1 MNSTYRD
8 SREPIRGIDKEASG
22 SYLEEMRAVGLKIL
36 KNKLSE
42 CVRCRLGETVLVTDR
57 DIVVAELGPPR
68 GGRATELPD
77 VLLAEAVR
85 KGWIAPPRLPPG
97 DPPADGPWP
106 LLPTC
111 CGSLPRIGAGD
122 LRRHLGGPWRDP
134 RRGSLTAI
142 RLLGSVARF
151 QPPHRDAKIWV
162 RIHARKVADSHG
174 EHARWLLGRLA
185 LVELVSPVLARAR
198 EPFPAPVRTLD
209 ALHLATMEFLRGQ
222 GMTLELAAYDERMRS
237 AARRMKIPVHR
248 L

>member
-42 CVRCRLGETVLVTDR
+42 YASALPPPGKQCWSPTATSWWRSSVRHAAG
-57 DIVVAELGPPR
+57 
-68 GGRATELPD
+68 ATELPD

-85 KGWIAPPRLPPG
+85 KGG
-97 DPPADGPWP
+97 
-106 LLPTC
+106 
-111 CGSLPRIGAGD
+111 
-122 LRRHLGGPWRDP
+122 LRRPGCRPATHRPTARGRSCRRVAGAC
-134 RRGSLTAI
+134 RGSEPVIYVDT
-142 RLLGSVARF
+142 SVALGEILAEDRSPRSGF
-151 QPPHRDAKIWV
+151 WDQSLVSSRLIEHEIWV

-209 ALHLATMEFLRGQ
+209 ALHLATMEF
-222 GMTLELAAYDERMRS
+222 AA
-237 AARRMKIPVHR
+237 KG
-248 L
+248 